1 MEDRIDEGVIKG
13 SISPITIKQNEKIIE
28 QMKSS
33 ICKISGKLIGTGFF
47 CNIELDGKK
56 VHCLLTN
63 YHVLDPQFIKENKN
77 IKISMNDKSI
87 IEEITVAE
95 KDILYYSIRDKYDI
109 IIIKINREENYI
121 KYLELDD
128 NLFNKNSEKGYNEE
142 SIYILHYPNSSIS
155 SVSFGYGIETVKDKE
170 FDISHKCNTE
180 AGSSGGPILN
190 LSTNKVIGIH
200 KAFINRKKY
209 NIGTLLKYP
218 LNLLKEKNT
227 TSIQKFKIESFGEEI
242 IPNFSN
248 TCNFDL
254 INKQISSICWVK

>member
-1 MEDRIDEGVIKG
+1 MEDRIDEGEIKG

-33 ICKISGKLIGTGFF
+33 ICKISGKSIGTGFF

-87 IEEITVAE
+87 NEEITVAE
-95 KDILYYSIRDKYDI
+95 KDILYYSIRDEYDMV
-109 IIIKINREENYI
+109 IIKINREENYI

-128 NLFNKNSEKGYNEE
+128 NLFNENSEKGYNEE

-155 SVSFGYGIETVKDKE
+155 SVSFGYGIETVKDNE

-180 AGSSGGPILN
+180 IGSSGGPILN

-200 KAFINRKKY
+200 KAFINRKKF
-209 NIGTLLKYP
+209 NIGKLL
-218 LNLLKEKNT
+218 
-227 TSIQKFKIESFGEEI
+227 
-242 IPNFSN
+242 
-248 TCNFDL
+248 
-254 INKQISSICWVK
+254 